1 MSSSTGVLTMAV
13 LIRGEEILVGFPRRS
28 FGGSE
33 LLLLSCRTFE
43 FNVIDAALVEG
54 GVGMVCACGECQGE
68 AWEAVEVVMVIMT
81 FDGNPTFS
89 SRSLSTGEIILMFVD
104 GVLELCPTNA
114 SFALSHRSWL

>member
-1 MSSSTGVLTMAV
+1 MAA
-13 LIRGEEILVGFPRRS
+13 LRGGEEILVGFPRRS

-43 FNVIDAALVEG
+43 FNIIDAALVEG
-54 GVGMVCACGECQGE
+54 GIGMVCACGECEGE
-68 AWEAVEVVMVIMT
+68 AWEAIEVVMVIMT

-104 GVLELCPTNA
+104 GVLELVYENKIDGATHP
-114 SFALSHRSWL
+114 SKDDRGGQQ